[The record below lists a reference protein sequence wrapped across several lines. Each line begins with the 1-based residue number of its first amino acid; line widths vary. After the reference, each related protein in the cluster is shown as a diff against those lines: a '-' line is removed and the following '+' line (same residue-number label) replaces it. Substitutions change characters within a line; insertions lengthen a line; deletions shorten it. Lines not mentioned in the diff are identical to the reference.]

1 MSQYE
6 PTRTS
11 ARAIDLSARIA
22 ASTAV
27 VASPTGSSETIV
39 ASVTLPNNVQV
50 YNGVEIVGFA
60 AFTVG
65 TSGASATVIVRQTST
80 AGTSVATTGALTVT
94 ATDLYS
100 VYVAGFDT
108 APAAGQV
115 YKLTLTVGSGAAA
128 STVSAVYLR
137 ALIV

>member
-1 MSQYE
+1 MSNYE
-6 PTRTS
+6 PTALS

-65 TSGASATVIVRQTST
+65 TSGVSATVIVRQTST

-115 YKLTLTVGSGAAA
+115 YKLTLTVGSGGAT